1 MKNEQEIL
9 IACADPE
16 ESNLLAEVIH
26 TAGSRCHLC
35 HSISDMLAALAA
47 SPFMA
52 VVLDIDSL
60 DIDNR
65 SIRSMTLAYP
75 DVCFL
80 CTSSKR
86 FHPELKEALCYHIFA
101 CVNKPVD
108 PDEMAYWIRCI
119 KEDQTDSRDP
129 PGKD

>member
-1 MKNEQEIL
+1 MKNEQDIL
-9 IACADPE
+9 IACSDQE

-26 TAGSRCHLC
+26 TTGSRCHLC

-65 SIRSMTLAYP
+65 SIRNMTLAYP

-80 CTSSKR
+80 CTSSQR

-108 PDEMAYWIRCI
+108 PDEM
-119 KEDQTDSRDP
+119 
-129 PGKD
+129 